1 MIIRFSFKYR
11 EIPIEIEIDSLD
23 EDLDVTAFAA
33 LIDKARGSSTRC
45 LTDG

>member
-11 EIPIEIEIDSLD
+11 EIPIDIEIGSLD

-33 LIDKARGSSTRC
+33 LIDKARGFINKV
-45 LTDG
+45 LEK